1 MSLVAYCASDDSED
15 SDAEETKDIQDEP
28 SSAKPQIVPSKG
40 TQNIE
45 NGTISD
51 SDSDNEARSGNN
63 LEDNA
68 LNDKLRALPEPKHTE
83 IGKGIPETD
92 VLEEEV
98 KPKAA
103 ELADAP
109 KPPPKKPKQ
118 PVRITIPALNPDSD
132 EEDGPSIKRAKTS
145 NSKQGKSGLFALLPP
160 PQHASI
166 KETNRALIPHTLTK
180 KQPAAPTPK
189 PSTRPSKKEIVGPAK
204 PGQEDSDSDGED
216 QPANFFS
223 FGNDDTHTVS
233 GLSSKKL
240 SLPPPMVASEH
251 LVSGVVR
258 PSVNVSQ
265 DLAGGSVLGRSV
277 DPRSGVLQFGASYS
291 STQGVYQPHIAGP
304 IPMETSMAAE
314 EIEQGSDETER
325 QSAPTVPTDEDEFQ
339 QLLQSD
345 EFLRMQGKKHRGKES
360 INIVDVNADD
370 FISTVDV
377 HKSMTEEQPERT
389 SHKKGDGPSSQQKR
403 KHQITYLAHQAKE
416 REIELK
422 NEWSNNRMSRKQT
435 QAKYG
440 F

>member
-68 LNDKLRALPEPKHTE
+68 LNNKLRALPEPKHTD

-180 KQPAAPTPK
+180 KQPAAPAPK
-189 PSTRPSKKEIVGPAK
+189 PSTQPSKKEVVGPAK

-216 QPANFFS
+216 QPSNFFS
-223 FGNDDTHTVS
+223 FGDNDTHTVS

-277 DPRSGVLQFGASYS
+277 DLQSGVLQFRASYS

-304 IPMETSMAAE
+304 IPMETSMAAA

-370 FISTVDV
+370 FICTVDV
-377 HKSMTEEQPERT
+377 HKSMTEEQPERMT
-389 SHKKGDGPSSQQKR
+389 HKKGDGPSSQQKR

>member
-68 LNDKLRALPEPKHTE
+68 LNEKLRALPEPKHTD

-180 KQPAAPTPK
+180 KQPAAPAPK
-189 PSTRPSKKEIVGPAK
+189 PSTQPSKKEVVGPAK

-216 QPANFFS
+216 QPSNFFS
-223 FGNDDTHTVS
+223 FGDNDTHTVS

-291 STQGVYQPHIAGP
+291 STQGDYQPHIAGP

-377 HKSMTEEQPERT
+377 HKSMTEEQPERMT
-389 SHKKGDGPSSQQKR
+389 HKKGDGPSSQQKR

>member
-15 SDAEETKDIQDEP
+15 SDVEDTKDIQDEA
-28 SSAKPQIVPSKG
+28 SSTKPLIKG
-40 TQNIE
+40 AQNID

-51 SDSDNEARSGNN
+51 SDSDSEARN
-63 LEDNA
+63 EIDMDDNA
-68 LNDKLRALPEPKHTE
+68 LNDKLRALPEPKHTD
-83 IGKGIPETD
+83 IGQGISETD
-92 VLEEEV
+92 VLEDEV

-109 KPPPKKPKQ
+109 KPPPKKSKQ
-118 PVRITIPALNPDSD
+118 PVRITIPALNPDYD
-132 EEDGPSIKRAKTS
+132 EDEGPSSKRAKTS
-145 NSKQGKSGLFALLPP
+145 NSKKGKSGLFALLPP
-160 PQHASI
+160 PEHASI

-180 KQPAAPTPK
+180 KQPAPK
-189 PSTRPSKKEIVGPAK
+189 PSTQTSKKEIVGPPK
-204 PGQEDSDSDGED
+204 PTQEDSDSDGED
-216 QPANFFS
+216 QPSNFFS
-223 FGNDDTHTVS
+223 IGDNDTPAVS
-233 GLSSKKL
+233 GLSAKKL
-240 SLPPPMVASEH
+240 SLPPPVVTSEH
-251 LVSGVVR
+251 LISGGVR
-258 PSVNVSQ
+258 PYVNVSQ
-265 DLAGGSVLGRSV
+265 DMAGGSALGRNV
-277 DPRSGVLQFGASYS
+277 DPQSGLLQFKASFPS
-291 STQGVYQPHIAGP
+291 SQGVFQPHLAGP
-304 IPMETSMAAE
+304 TPMETSLAADE
-314 EIEQGSDETER
+314 FEQGSDETER
-325 QSAPTVPTDEDEFQ
+325 QSVPTVPTGEEEFQ

-377 HKSMTEEQPERT
+377 HKSMTEEQPDRM

-416 REIELK
+416 REIALK

>member
-28 SSAKPQIVPSKG
+28 SFTKHHIVPSKG

-51 SDSDNEARSGNN
+51 SDSDNEARSGDN
-63 LEDNA
+63 LEDSA
-68 LNDKLRALPEPKHTE
+68 LNDKLRALPEPKHTD
-83 IGKGIPETD
+83 IGKGISETD

-132 EEDGPSIKRAKTS
+132 EEDGPSSKRAKIS
-145 NSKQGKSGLFALLPP
+145 NSKKGKSGLFALLPP

-180 KQPAAPTPK
+180 KQPAAPLPK

-204 PGQEDSDSDGED
+204 PGQEDSDSDGEG
-216 QPANFFS
+216 QPSNFFS
-223 FGNDDTHTVS
+223 IGDNDTPTVS

-251 LVSGVVR
+251 LVSGGVR

-277 DPRSGVLQFGASYS
+277 DPQSGALQFQASYS
-291 STQGVYQPHIAGP
+291 STQGVYQPHMVGS

-314 EIEQGSDETER
+314 EIEQGSDETE
-325 QSAPTVPTDEDEFQ
+325 SVPTVPTGEEEFQ

-377 HKSMTEEQPERT
+377 HKSMTEEQPERM